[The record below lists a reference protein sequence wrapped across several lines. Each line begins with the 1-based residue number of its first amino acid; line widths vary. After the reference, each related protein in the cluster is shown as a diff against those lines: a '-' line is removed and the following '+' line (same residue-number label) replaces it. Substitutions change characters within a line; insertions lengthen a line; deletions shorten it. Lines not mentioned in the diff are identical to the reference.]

1 MTRPNESPSEMPIR
15 IFIVDDHAVVR
26 QGTRELLNR
35 NPQFC
40 VVGECESGEELAEL
54 LTLKQPNVL
63 LLDINL
69 PGKNGL
75 QLLSELKPQFPQLKI
90 ILFSAHSDLQYIRKA
105 QQLQA
110 DGFLS
115 KTIGERELQD
125 AILTAMTGSETSVG
139 SGVFSAD
146 ILSKLQTAT
155 DSSKE
160 SLLTAREQ
168 EILAQL
174 AQGLTNQG
182 IAKNLCLSVKTVDTH
197 VANLMKKTG
206 VNKRTQLLAYAYDH
220 GLI

>member
-1 MTRPNESPSEMPIR
+1 MPKPMIR
-15 IFIVDDHAVVR
+15 IVLVDDHTVVR

-35 NPQFC
+35 NPQFD
-40 VVGECESGEELAEL
+40 VVGESESGEELAGL
-54 LTLKQPNVL
+54 LHLKQPDVL

-90 ILFSAHSDLQYIRKA
+90 ILFSAHCDMQYIRKA
-105 QQLQA
+105 QQLRA

-115 KTIGERELQD
+115 KTIGERELQE
-125 AILTAMTGSETSVG
+125 AILHACQGHDGTP
-139 SGVFSAD
+139 VFSAD
-146 ILSKLQTAT
+146 LQDKLDTTADT
-155 DSSKE
+155 GKD

>member
-1 MTRPNESPSEMPIR
+1 MTAKNKSQPKTPIR
-15 IFIVDDHAVVR
+15 IVIVDDHAVVR

-35 NPQFC
+35 NPQFN
-40 VVGECESGEELAEL
+40 VVGESESGEELVGL
-54 LTLKQPNVL
+54 LQLKQPDVL

-75 QLLSELKPQFPQLKI
+75 QLLSELRPQFPALKI
-90 ILFSAHSDLQYIRKA
+90 ILFSAHCDMQYIRRA
-105 QQLQA
+105 QQLHA

-125 AILTAMTGSETSVG
+125 AILAALQNPPAPVL
-139 SGVFSAD
+139 SAD
-146 ILSKLQTAT
+146 ILSKLETPPDT
-155 DSSKE
+155 GKE
-160 SLLTAREQ
+160 SSLTAREQ

-206 VNKRTQLLAYAYDH
+206 VNKRTQLLAYAYEH

>member
-1 MTRPNESPSEMPIR
+1 MTPLNESQPEAPIR
-15 IFIVDDHAVVR
+15 IVLVDDHAVVR
-26 QGTRELLNR
+26 QGTRELLYQH
-35 NPQFC
+35 PQFC
-40 VVGECESGEELAEL
+40 IVGESESGEGLADL
-54 LTLKQPNVL
+54 LGLKQPDVL

-105 QQLQA
+105 QHLHA

-115 KTIGERELQD
+115 KTINGQELRD
-125 AILTAMTGSETSVG
+125 AILTILQGSDTP
-139 SGVFSAD
+139 VFSKD
-146 ILSKLQTAT
+146 LLSRIQTAT
-155 DSSKE
+155 NENKE
-160 SLLTAREQ
+160 SLFTAREH

-182 IAKNLCLSVKTVDTH
+182 IAKNLCVSVKTVDTH

-206 VNKRTQLLAYAYDH
+206 VNKRTQLLAYAYEH

>member
-1 MTRPNESPSEMPIR
+1 MTAPSESQPKTPIR

-26 QGTRELLNR
+26 QGTREILNR
-35 NPQFC
+35 NSHFS
-40 VVGECESGEELAEL
+40 VVGECESGEGLAGLLEL
-54 LTLKQPNVL
+54 KRPDIL

-75 QLLSELKPQFPQLKI
+75 QLLSELKPQFPELKI
-90 ILFSAHSDLQYIRKA
+90 ILFSAHADLQYIRKA

-125 AILTAMTGSETSVG
+125 AIFAVLTGGNSAS
-139 SGVFSAD
+139 VFSAD
-146 ILSKLQTAT
+146 ILGKLQAAT
-155 DSSKE
+155 EGSKE

-182 IAKNLCLSVKTVDTH
+182 IAKNLCVSVKTVDTH

-206 VNKRTQLLAYAYDH
+206 VNKRTQLLAYAYEH